1 MREFILIIV
10 GFVLLIKGADL
21 LVKAATSISR
31 RFGLSEMLIGL
42 TIVAVGT
49 SLPEIVITIS
59 SAVDSHDDLIIRKC
73 STEAVYVIYWLLLE
87 LQV

>member
-1 MREFILIIV
+1 MREIILIVI
-10 GFVLLIKGADL
+10 GFVLLIRGADL
-21 LVKAATSISR
+21 LVKAATNISK

-42 TIVAVGT
+42 TVVAIGT

-59 SAVDSHDDLIIRKC
+59 SSVNSYDDLIIRKC
-73 STEAVYVIYWLLLE
+73 SAEAVYVICWLLLE

>member
-1 MREFILIIV
+1 MREIILIVV

-21 LVKAATSISR
+21 LVQAATSISK

-42 TIVAVGT
+42 TIVAIGT

-59 SAVDSHDDLIIRKC
+59 SSIDSHDDLIIRKR
-73 STEAVYVIYWLLLE
+73 SRKLYM
-87 LQV
+87 